1 MQMKKYLFFA
11 LAAAGMLSS
20 CSSDDV
26 VGNGTNTTDDNSPMP
41 IRIGIGQAFTTRGT
55 GTVGG
60 FTDDDDNVWNGQ
72 KFNVYML
79 NKGTMALAR
88 FGENSEIIYENAM
101 FESPNALQTGLAIP
115 SDKSIKYYPPQD
127 KFDFWGYRLDDAEIL
142 NKDGKPALG
151 DDSLTVDFKINGSQD
166 VMLAKAVPSVADT
179 AKLVAAGNTA
189 ADRAYSSYAAR
200 HDVQPNLVFKHQLT
214 RLTFEAIPGGP
225 GAVDATSP
233 VIIDSIK
240 VLSRNTGKMVIATTG
255 DIRGEKQGI
264 LWTGPTDSLALMQ
277 RKAGDTPDKDLE
289 KLTSVSLKGQG
300 NYTTPGDPTTP
311 FVGTPVAVGE
321 ALMVAPDENYE
332 IFIFLHQDVP
342 TEIGS
347 ADLKTIKYSYK
358 DLIQRD
364 GGFLA
369 GTSYKVQITLWGL
382 TDIKVT
388 TTLTK
393 WEDGGD
399 PIELRPEDYE

>member
-1 MQMKKYLFFA
+1 MKKYLFFA
-11 LAAAGMLSS
+11 LAAVGMLSS

-72 KFNVYML
+72 KFNLYML
-79 NKGTMALAR
+79 NKGTMDLAK
-88 FGENSEIIYENAM
+88 FGVNAEIIYENAV
-101 FESPNALQTGLAIP
+101 FVSPNALQTGIATPL
-115 SDKSIKYYPPQD
+115 DNSIKYYPPQD
-127 KFDFWGYRLDDAEIL
+127 KYDFWGYRLDDAEIL

-166 VMLAKAVPSVADT
+166 VMVAKAVPSVADT
-179 AKLVAAGNTA
+179 AKLVAAGNA
-189 ADRAYSSYAAR
+189 AGDRAYSSYAAR
-200 HDVQPNLVFKHQLT
+200 HDVQPNLVFKHKMA

-225 GAVDATSP
+225 GAVSATSP
-233 VIIDSIK
+233 VVIDSIK
-240 VLSRNTGKMVIATTG
+240 VLSLNTGTMVIASTG
-255 DIRGEKQGI
+255 DVQGEKQEI
-264 LWTGPTDSLALMQ
+264 TWTGEKDSLALMQ
-277 RKAGDTPDKDLE
+277 RADGDTPDKNLT
-289 KLTSVSLKGQG
+289 KLTSVSLAGKGD
-300 NYTTPGDPTTP
+300 YTTPGDPTTP
-311 FVGTPVAVGE
+311 FVGVPVAMGE
-321 ALMVAPDENYE
+321 ALLVAPDANYE
-332 IFIFLHQDVP
+332 IVIFLHQDVP
-342 TEIGS
+342 TERNNP
-347 ADLKTIKYSYK
+347 ALKTINYNYN

-393 WEDGGD
+393 WKDGGD
-399 PIELRPEDYE
+399 PIELRPEDY